1 MALRLGILGVCV
13 AAIVVLGGRLS
24 DQDGCEDARR
34 AVFAAAGGLPAAP
47 RSLAADARTLRADCH
62 DVDDL
67 SAGSVSLLVA
77 GRSADALALARAAT
91 RRGPDVFSAW
101 AALEAAERR
110 VDPAAARGA
119 EARARALNP
128 RWSGPAPL
136 PAPGGGAGP

>member
-24 DQDGCEDARR
+24 GQDGCEDARR

-77 GRSADALALARAAT
+77 GRSADALALAREAT